1 MTCNLF
7 YFSEPRKQQRPGKWD
22 AIMNSI
28 AEGKKKDEGGVDLAD
43 KIKEVKSKVFADFR
57 WHFWDK
63 FF

>member
-57 WHFWDK
+57 
-63 FF
+63 